1 MIAEQKETHVCDSMD
16 LPLYGCE
23 ELVLHRLTDS
33 GEDKNGDHLY
43 LAWGINGILYRLLVC
58 KHNPS
63 HSAKRD
69 FTGYGTKQGLDS
81 PCHLAGAHFETY
93 KLKASFPTS
102 SKSNWFKHWETF
114 ESVYLHL
121 GICFNEVYHLWDL
134 LFLLRG
140 EMKRTPN
147 GEIRQMGG
155 GPTRSSLMDTEFKN
169 ARKLGALI
177 AFRSL
182 KNELS
187 ARRNNITH
195 YARGSTL
202 VIENRP
208 YVPMRVRSN
217 IPWQRE
223 LRTKKWWETSLKAAQ
238 DLKRTEDVI
247 NATHSVL
254 IAGLDLHFS
263 NKGIAIQR

>member
-1 MIAEQKETHVCDSMD
+1 MD
-16 LPLYGCE
+16 ARDPIERLFARRILQRFPKYGEFWNRFVGFSSRTKYPSPYGLKIPQAIPRSERSQIRRSYE
-23 ELVLHRLTDS
+23 EMCMAHYSL
-33 GEDKNGDHLY
+33 
-43 LAWGINGILYRLLVC
+43 
-58 KHNPS
+58 
-63 HSAKRD
+63 
-69 FTGYGTKQGLDS
+69 F
-81 PCHLAGAHFETY
+81 CHLAGGHFGTY

-140 EMKRTPN
+140 EMKRIPN
-147 GEIRQMGG
+147 GEIRQMRG

-169 ARKLGALI
+169 ARKLGALV
-177 AFRSL
+177 AFKSL
-182 KNELS
+182 KNEIS
-187 ARRNNITH
+187 ARRNNMTH

-208 YVPMRVRSN
+208 YVPMRVQSN
-217 IPWQRE
+217 IPWRRE

-247 NATHSVL
+247 DATHSVL